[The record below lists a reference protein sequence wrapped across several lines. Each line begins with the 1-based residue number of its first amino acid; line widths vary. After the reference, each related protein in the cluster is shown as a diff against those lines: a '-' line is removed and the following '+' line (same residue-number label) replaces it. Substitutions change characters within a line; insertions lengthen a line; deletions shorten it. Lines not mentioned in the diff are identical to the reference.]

1 MPGSLGR
8 DQGTQRGDVVGQI
21 FEGCG
26 HAPQ

>member
-1 MPGSLGR
+1 MPGPLDR

-26 HAPQ
+26 HALQ